1 MTGGRGASPVPLPSA
16 SLQISKLTGEDTDVY
31 RCTAVN
37 AYGEATCS
45 ARLTVIEGG
54 PARPPPLPP
63 SLLPHWSSGCGRVLR
78 GSGLKAGGVW
88 GAMEAAAPP
97 GAGPQASSAACSLC
111 PWLGRLTPAGSPAA
125 VLGDILSALRR
136 EVGV

>member
-97 GAGPQASSAACSLC
+97 GAGAPGFIRCLQPLPLVGEAHARRQPCSC
-111 PWLGRLTPAGSPAA
+111 SG
-125 VLGDILSALRR
+125 
-136 EVGV
+136 